1 VALARRILLWTWSV
15 YALLWLVIAAMVLL
29 PGAPKESGFGQAIV
43 VILGFAVAQ
52 VGTLIALVIGV
63 ILGWRALRQPE
74 HRTWANLG
82 LVGLSIF
89 GIAGVSLYAGRF
101 IGVL

>member
-1 VALARRILLWTWSV
+1 VAVARRILLWTWSA
-15 YALLWLVIAAMVLL
+15 YGLLWLVIAAMVLL
-29 PGAPKESGFGQAIV
+29 PGAPTESGFGQAIV

-63 ILGWRALRQPE
+63 VLGWRALRKPE

-82 LVGLSIF
+82 LVGVSIL
-89 GIAGVSLYAGRF
+89 GIAGLSFYAGRF
-101 IGVL
+101 LGVL